1 MLPQICRRLS
11 LSTPLNNRQ
20 ASYTRYYAI
29 SRFPGRGKPVG
40 VGRHQQSSVKPSSRQ
55 GPSEKSSASAESQE
69 DPSVS
74 DSPLWRAGQ
83 SLDASGSAEGLERL
97 LAYDS
102 LVVERQIEMLNI
114 FVGFEQTNK
123 YSISNS
129 AGEQVGFIAE
139 EPGGFLS
146 SFNRQIFATHRP
158 FKALVMDPSGTPILW
173 VRRPFA
179 WINSRMYVQRPHTGQ
194 EVAEGS
200 PAVLDTFSE
209 VQQIWHPFRRRYDL
223 FLRDSPKRILSLASD
238 PQPEPELDTNTF
250 NQVAQVDAPFLAWD
264 FSIVDAAARELAF
277 ISRSFRGFGR
287 EIFTDTGQYLI
298 HFGPRPEVDATGN
311 LQYRTEALSLNLEQR
326 AVINPRFGRCA
337 SQYNPRLMQAILIL
351 LQVNV
356 DFDYFSRHSSGS

>member
-1 MLPQICRRLS
+1 MLPQICSRLS
-11 LSTPLNNRQ
+11 LSTPLKSRQ
-20 ASYTRYYAI
+20 ASYIRYYAI

-55 GPSEKSSASAESQE
+55 EPSEKSSASAESQE

-97 LAYDS
+97 LANDS

-114 FVGFEQTNK
+114 FIGFEQTNK

-158 FKALVMDPSGTPILW
+158 FKALVMDPSGTPVLW

-179 WINSRMYVQRPHTGQ
+179 WINSRMYVQRPHSGQ

-264 FSIVDAAARELAF
+264 FSILDAAARELAF

-326 AVINPRFGRCA
+326 A
-337 SQYNPRLMQAILIL
+337 LIL
-351 LQVNV
+351 ALAVNV
-356 DFDYFSRHSSGS
+356 DFDYFSRHSSGSGFFHFGVWD